1 MTNLLLL
8 GVGNC
13 AQAVAAAAIIRRLRT
28 DEGYDTIYGTTR
40 SPEKFDFLRLSSIEP
55 ILLCQPLNKHSLEKI
70 GELSEGAHVLV
81 SFPPDPNDEEQIAHA
96 CRKANK
102 IVYISSTGVYG
113 SATGDIDESTPVDKD
128 DSNALARLQAER
140 IWQSENAIVL
150 RAPGLYNSQYGLHLS
165 LLHGTYRMPGDGN
178 RFSSRIHLDDFATII
193 LQAFSHARANS
204 VYVVGDKKPTTQ
216 REVVTWLCERLNLPM
231 PPSVPLDQV
240 HHTLQANR
248 KINSTKVLNELNVE
262 LKYPT
267 YVEGFDF
274 LSVSTEQHHH

>member
-13 AQAVAAAAIIRRLRT
+13 AQAVVAEALLRERT
-28 DEGYDTIYGTTR
+28 AGSYATIYGTTR
-40 SPEKFDFLRLSSIEP
+40 NREKVDLLRRSSIEP
-55 ILLCQPLNKHSLEKI
+55 ILLPQQLNSSSLNEI
-70 GELSEGAHVLV
+70 GELSDGAHVLV
-81 SFPPDPNDEEQIAHA
+81 SFPPDPQNEEEIARA
-96 CRKANK
+96 CGKASK
-102 IVYISSTGVYG
+102 IVYVSSTGVYG
-113 SATGDIDESTPVDKD
+113 SATGDIDESTPVDKE
-128 DSNALARLQAER
+128 DSNALARLQSER
-140 IWQSENAIVL
+140 IWQSVNAIVL

-165 LLHGTYRMPGDGN
+165 LLNGKYRMPDDGN
-178 RFSSRIHLDDFATII
+178 RFSSRIHLDDLATII

-204 VYVVGDKKPTTQ
+204 LYVVGDKKPTTQ

-231 PPSVPLDQV
+231 PPSVPFDEV

-267 YVEGFDF
+267 YVEGFEF
-274 LSVSTEQHHH
+274 LLVSTEQHHH